1 MPATISRRLPASPAL
16 PLSHSTKRSARPFHP
31 NHPNRP
37 HRYDHLPTT
46 TPPRPSAAS
55 AAPFIIPRAIFTLC
69 NGRAWHHLRWRWLVT
84 RPGSIR
90 RVSHD
95 ASSSSSCRSSDGG
108 RHWAAALPLSV
119 ERALHRNPP
128 RGRNRY
134 RHRNRF
140 LLRLSAGFRIDAGQ
154 TQSRPRSRY
163 RPRPRSELRS
173 TVALCARPVE
183 R

>member
-108 RHWAAALPLSV
+108 RHWGAALPSSV

-128 RGRNRY
+128 AGSES
-134 RHRNRF
+134 
-140 LLRLSAGFRIDAGQ
+140 LSASESIPAAAFGRFSHRR
-154 TQSRPRSRY
+154 RPNSVSPSIPIPIPTATPIRA
-163 RPRPRSELRS
+163 PGNGDF
-173 TVALCARPVE
+173 VCKAR
-183 R
+183 